1 MRLLTALS
9 IATIGIAIAC
19 AGSAAAQDKYPAE
32 IVPQMGHTGDVLS
45 VAFSP
50 DSRFALSGSSDN
62 TLRLWEVATGK
73 ELRSFTG
80 HMGFVTSV
88 AFSPD
93 GRSVLSGSW
102 DKTLSLWEVATG
114 KELRR
119 FGGHAGRIQ
128 SVALSPNGRFALSG
142 SCGAFSEK
150 KGEAYKCIKGALK
163 LWEVA
168 TGKEL
173 RTFSGHNN
181 IVESVA
187 FSPDG
192 HFALSGSA
200 DTTLKLWSVASGKL
214 LHNFIGHSAAINSV
228 AFSPDGRFVLS
239 GSCDANDE
247 MSSCTKGSVKL
258 WNVATGDEVRSFI
271 GHAGYVFSV
280 AFSPD
285 GRFALSGD
293 DRSVLPDDG
302 KRLNSEM
309 KLWDVA
315 TGKELRSFTGHTNT
329 VRSVAFSPDGRFAL
343 SGSGDSTL
351 KLWEMA
357 TGKELR
363 SFSGHTNATN
373 SAAFSSNGRY
383 ALFGD
388 DTLHLWDVSTG
399 TMLRSF
405 RWHAGGCVT
414 SLALSPDGRLAVS
427 AGDEEGRVGASG
439 CLGKSLK
446 FWEVTKG
453 KELRTL
459 SGNTTEVSSAFFSL
473 DGRFL
478 LSGDFQTVN
487 LWDASTGN
495 ELRTFGDPK
504 DRWEKTLKFLGL
516 RSVTRHT
523 SFVYSVA
530 FSPDGRFVLSG
541 SGDNN
546 KGELKLWDVATG
558 RELRTFS
565 GHTGSIRSVAFS
577 PDGRFAL
584 SGSEDKTLKLW
595 EVASGKELRSFR
607 GHTESVNSVAFSPD
621 GHFALSGSGQADE
634 ITATINFEGKD
645 YHLSHN
651 EDNMLK
657 LWDAATGKEL
667 RSFSGHTSSVR
678 SVAFSSDGRFA
689 LSGSWDGTARV
700 WDAGTGQ
707 EIARMMATPD
717 DEWLTITPPAAG
729 GFFTGSH
736 RDTGMLALVRGTQA
750 TTVGQVHQS
759 LYNPDLVR
767 EALAGDPSGEV
778 KRAAEVINLGKVLDS
793 GPAPQVEI
801 TSHSV
806 DSKSNTDLV
815 TVAARI
821 KDRGKGIGRIE
832 WRVNGITVGVS
843 NAPAN
848 AGPGYEIRQT
858 LAFDPGENAI
868 EVVAYNARNL
878 LASLPAQTTIAYTG
892 PANSVKPK
900 LHILAI
906 GIDAYAGR
914 VPKLKLAVADA
925 KAFAAELQKA
935 GAGFY
940 SEVRMRTALDAEA
953 TAGGLDRIVQEFAA
967 GIAPRDTFVLFA
979 AAHGYSDARGRFYL
993 IPQDYPGGL
1002 APETLSERAIGQ
1014 ERLQDWIANRIKA
1027 KKALILL
1034 DTCESGALVNGYAQ
1048 SRVTAQV
1055 SEAALGRLHEAT
1067 GRPVLTAAAAGKP
1080 ALEADSLGH
1089 GVFTAALI
1097 DALYHGDTNGDGLI
1111 QLSELA
1117 AHVEDMVPKLSA
1129 KREGQGRAA
1138 AAMAG
1143 AMPGAQSAHFGS
1155 TGGDFTIVRRLP

>member
-1 MRLLTALS
+1 MRLLAALS
-9 IATIGIAIAC
+9 IVAIGIAIAW
-19 AGSAAAQDKYPAE
+19 AGDAVAQDKYPAE

-50 DSRFALSGSSDN
+50 DGRFALSGGSDN
-62 TLRLWEVATGK
+62 TMILWEVATGK

-80 HMGFVTSV
+80 HVGFVTSV

-93 GRSVLSGSW
+93 GRFVLSGSW
-102 DKTLSLWEVATG
+102 DKTLSLWDVATG

-142 SCGAFSEK
+142 SCDGFSEK
-150 KGEAYKCIKGALK
+150 KGEGYKCIKGALK
-163 LWEVA
+163 LWDVA

-173 RTFSGHNN
+173 RNFSGHNN

-192 HFALSGSA
+192 RFALSGSA

-214 LHNFIGHSAAINSV
+214 LRSFSGHSAAVNSV

-239 GSCDANDE
+239 GSCDAKDE
-247 MSSCTKGSVKL
+247 MISCIKGSVKL
-258 WNVATGDEVRSFI
+258 WNAATGDEVRSFI

-343 SGSGDSTL
+343 SGSGDYTL
-351 KLWEMA
+351 KLWEVA
-357 TGKELR
+357 TGKEIR

-383 ALFGD
+383 GLFGD

-405 RWHAGGCVT
+405 KWHAGGCVT

-427 AGDEEGRVGASG
+427 TGDEEGRDSLSG

-446 FWEVTKG
+446 LWEVTKG

-459 SGNTTEVSSAFFSL
+459 SGNTKEVSSVTFSP
-473 DGRFL
+473 DGHFV
-478 LSGDFQTVN
+478 LSGDFETVN
-487 LWDASTGN
+487 LWDVATGD
-495 ELRTFGDPK
+495 ERRTFGGPK
-504 DRWEKTLKFLGL
+504 DRWDKTLKFLGL
-516 RSVTRHT
+516 RSFTKHT

-541 SGDNN
+541 SGDNT

-558 RELRTFS
+558 KELRTFS
-565 GHTGSIRSVAFS
+565 GHTGSVRSVAFS

-584 SGSEDKTLKLW
+584 SGAEDKTLKLW
-595 EVASGKELRSFR
+595 EVASGTELRSFR
-607 GHTESVNSVAFSPD
+607 GHTGSVNSVAFSPD

-634 ITATINFEGKD
+634 ITATINYEGKD
-645 YHLSHN
+645 YHLSPRDEN
-651 EDNMLK
+651 ILK
-657 LWDAATGKEL
+657 LWDVANGKEL
-667 RSFSGHTSSVR
+667 RSFSGHTGSVR
-678 SVAFSSDGRFA
+678 SVAFSPDGRFA
-689 LSGSWDGTARV
+689 LSSSWDGTARV

-707 EIARMMATPD
+707 EIARMMATPGD
-717 DEWLTITPPAAG
+717 KWLTITPPAAG
-729 GFFTGSH
+729 GFFTGSQ
-736 RDTGMLALVRGTQA
+736 RDTGMLALVRGMQA

-767 EALAGDPSGEV
+767 EALAGDPKGEV
-778 KRAAEVINLGKVLDS
+778 KRAAEVMNLDKVLDS
-793 GPAPQVEI
+793 GPAPTVEI
-801 TSHSV
+801 TSHPAG
-806 DSKSNTDLV
+806 SKSDSDLV
-815 TVAARI
+815 SVAARI

-832 WRVNGITVGVS
+832 WRVNDITVGVT
-843 NAPAN
+843 NAPAG
-848 AGPGYEIRQT
+848 AGPVYEVKQE
-858 LAFDPGENAI
+858 LALDPGENTV

-892 PANSVKPK
+892 PADTVKPK

-906 GIDAYAGR
+906 GIDAYTGVR
-914 VPKLKLAVADA
+914 KLELAVADA
-925 KAFAAELQKA
+925 KAVAAELQKA

-940 SEVRMRTALDAEA
+940 SDVRVRTALDEEA
-953 TAGGLDRIVQEFAA
+953 TAAGLDRIVAEFAA

-979 AAHGYSDARGRFYL
+979 AAHGYSDTRGRFYL

-1002 APETLSERAIGQ
+1002 AAETLSERAIGQ

-1080 ALEADSLGH
+1080 ALEADRLGH

-1117 AHVEDMVPKLSA
+1117 AYVEDMVPKLSA

-1138 AAMAG
+1138 VAMAG
-1143 AMPGAQSAHFGS
+1143 ATGGAQSAHFGT
-1155 TGGDFTIVRRLP
+1155 TGGDFAIVRRLP